1 MKKLMFLF
9 VAGLLSFGIQAQEK
23 KAEITFES
31 DVVDYGEVEYGADGV
46 REFKF
51 TNTGDD
57 VLIVARVYSTCG
69 CTIPEKPEDPIQ
81 PGASDVIKVK
91 YDTKRPGPIRKTITV
106 YTNASE
112 TPYTL
117 KIKGKVLPEASP
129 LEKKGDGPINGN

>member
-1 MKKLMFLF
+1 MFLF

-31 DVVDYGEVEYGADGV
+31 DVVDYGDVAYGSDGV

-69 CTIPEKPEDPIQ
+69 CTIPEKPEEPVQ
-81 PGASDVIKVK
+81 PGESNVIKVK

>member
-1 MKKLMFLF
+1 MFLF

-31 DVVDYGEVEYGADGV
+31 DVVDYGEIAYGADGI

-81 PGASDVIKVK
+81 A
-91 YDTKRPGPIRKTITV
+91 RR
-106 YTNASE
+106 E
-112 TPYTL
+112 
-117 KIKGKVLPEASP
+117 
-129 LEKKGDGPINGN
+129 

>member
-1 MKKLMFLF
+1 MFLF

-31 DVVDYGEVEYGADGV
+31 DVVDYGEIAYGADGI

-69 CTIPEKPEDPIQ
+69 CTIPEKPEAPIK
-81 PGASDVIKVK
+81 PGESNVIKVK
-91 YDTKRPGPIRKTITV
+91 YDTKKPGPIRKTITV